1 MSGVRCSSEARS
13 KLCATRFVLRKNVE
27 TVEALTHLKKGRA
40 SVRARLHV
48 VEAAA
53 ELVGAH
59 CRGQVFRAFRDRY
72 SHDKRLFHLA
82 RVGQQY
88 RRSMST

>member
-1 MSGVRCSSEARS
+1 MRDSF
-13 KLCATRFVLRKNVE
+13 CAAEKCRDCWP
-27 TVEALTHLKKGRA
+27 VEAPTHTEEGRA

-59 CRGQVFRAFRDRY
+59 RRGQVFRAFRDRY

-82 RVGQQY
+82 RVVSSIVFKVILQCV
-88 RRSMST
+88 S